1 MKKYKETR
9 VIKLSAPFKMETD
22 LSMYQVTVNSI
33 SAQCYVDL
41 DWAALSAVV
50 KLMYFRAR
58 I

>member
-9 VIKLSAPFKMETD
+9 VIKLNASFKMETD

-41 DWAALSAVV
+41 DWAALSVVV